1 MGGGVTS
8 WGRGNITLSLE
19 TCPEKWSSLELCQHM
34 STSLTLRIKVL
45 QNWPRKLSMLFS
57 ESLQQAMQN
66 GPIETFRIGLRA
78 CFPATT
84 RLFEDFLLL
93 VQNCCFEIIKQSKIT
108 ILHLQLKQQLINYK
122 TVQRS
127 STIPGDGQAPS
138 TTQHHYSATSAGG
151 VAWALPK
158 ESRIIA
164 GLRNARP
171 RIAVQ

>member
-57 ESLQQAMQN
+57 ESLQKTMQN

-122 TVQRS
+122 TV
-127 STIPGDGQAPS
+127 
-138 TTQHHYSATSAGG
+138 GG
-151 VAWALPK
+151 WHTCRK
-158 ESRIIA
+158 SY
-164 GLRNARP
+164 
-171 RIAVQ
+171 